1 MGNIDSIIKKVLS
14 DSKLSVSKIFENKIY
29 TDQPILRKASQ
40 MESYLPEKYKEMR
53 AIATTPAY
61 LGRSEAWIFVKQA
74 NFMSKFEDD
83 FDYIGECVRYF
94 PTYQKLSDTELR
106 GYFSWRTKVRK
117 DIINETSLS
126 FVYLYIYELLNCVG
140 YNDPSDAFSA
150 LKKFWIKYSEID
162 SRIDRFAIL
171 WMCDFVAF
179 YGLDKEQLSGV
190 YDFSFDEALE
200 TLIKLDASDEKLF
213 EALTSVSS
221 YNVLSSKGYK
231 KKPEAY
237 VYVIGSAYRMLS
249 EYFDVHRKNRLYE
262 KLFGSIVETTYN
274 MFMSAVFCGRNN
286 HHDGEYSY
294 NSVHSYSCKAGV
306 WTRRKCFGTHSK
318 STELG
323 TFIKACDSMIRV
335 EILNEAPLAEG
346 KETKLMLSFIKKAV
360 ENFIALEKDK
370 ELKRIEIDITKL
382 SGIRTSADMIRD
394 KLIVEDELS
403 DIEDNISEIAIETI
417 ENTDKSE
424 KYILDPNERVFLL
437 MLIDKSDYN
446 AFLRKKG
453 LMASIIAD
461 SINEKLFEFFG
472 DTVIEFDEDNAYII
486 DDYISDIKN
495 YC

>member
-14 DSKLSVSKIFENKIY
+14 DSKLSSSKSFENKIY

-83 FDYIGECVRYF
+83 FEYKGECVRYF
-94 PTYQKLSDTELR
+94 PTYQRLSDTELR

-117 DIINETSLS
+117 DIVNETSLS

-140 YNDPSDAFSA
+140 YNNPSDAFAA
-150 LKKFWIKYSEID
+150 LKEFWVKYTKID

-179 YGLDKEQLSGV
+179 HGLDKELLSGV

-200 TLIKLDASDEKLF
+200 TLIKLNDSDEKLF

-231 KKPEAY
+231 KKPQAY
-237 VYVIGSAYRMLS
+237 VYVISSAYRMLS
-249 EYFDVHRKNRLYE
+249 QYFDAHRKNRLHE

-286 HHDGEYSY
+286 HPDGEYSF

-306 WTRRKCFGTHSK
+306 WTRRKCFGTHTK

-323 TFIKACDSMIRV
+323 AFVKACDSMIRV

-346 KETKLMLSFIKKAV
+346 KETKLMLSFIKRAID
-360 ENFIALEKDK
+360 NFNKLEKEKD
-370 ELKRIEIDITKL
+370 LKKIEIDITKL
-382 SGIRTSADMIRD
+382 SGIRTSADTIRD
-394 KLIVEDELS
+394 KLIVEDEFENA
-403 DIEDNISEIAIETI
+403 DIYTPEVVIECKETT
-417 ENTDKSE
+417 ENTDN
-424 KYILDPNERVFLL
+424 YLLDPNERAFLL
-437 MLIDKSDYN
+437 ILIDKSDYK
-446 AFLRKKG
+446 ALLREKG
-453 LMASIIAD
+453 LMASVISD
-461 SINEKLFEFFG
+461 SINEKLFEIFG
-472 DTVIEFDEDNAYII
+472 DTVIDFDGDVPYII
-486 DDYISDIKN
+486 DDYLSDIKN